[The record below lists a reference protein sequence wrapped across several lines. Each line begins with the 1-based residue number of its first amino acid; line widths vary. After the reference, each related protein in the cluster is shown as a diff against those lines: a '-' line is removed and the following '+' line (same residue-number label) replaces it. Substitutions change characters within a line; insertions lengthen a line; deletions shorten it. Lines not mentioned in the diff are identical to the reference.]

1 MEESYWKH
9 LTVMDAGL
17 LRELMIKYGQEV
29 WNLAFILTKR
39 NDLAD
44 DITQEVFLSAYRNI
58 ELFRGESSI
67 KTWLLSIARNTSVNY
82 LRSAFM
88 RKVTLMAWVSSKE
101 TSPSAEH
108 EALEQFLSDDIWRIV
123 MKLPLKFR
131 EVLILAGKYDMS
143 MKEIAGVLGVSEGTV
158 KSRLARA
165 RQKVKAYWKEE
176 GTAYE
181 RI

>member
-1 MEESYWKH
+1 LEESYWKH

-88 RKVTLMAWVSSKE
+88 RKVTLMAWVSSKV

-108 EALEQFLSDDIWRIV
+108 EALEQSLSDDIWRIV

-181 RI
+181 RV